1 MIQSLRWAPGGFL
14 WRFRPEACSTFSVK
28 VMWSGKDAEIE
39 HGRNPHS
46 GRLRPL
52 ALEILC
58 VPLFAQLQKILNTA
72 IKSEIHASQTCS
84 CADC

>member
-1 MIQSLRWAPGGFL
+1 
-14 WRFRPEACSTFSVK
+14 
-28 VMWSGKDAEIE
+28 MWSGKDAEIE

-72 IKSEIHASQTCS
+72 IKSEIHASQTCALTARKLVRLVYALLCDNKLYVPS
-84 CADC
+84 SF